1 MDWRLC
7 KTALELY
14 HAMLPTCR
22 RFVNV
27 GSMLQLPCLVK
38 SWRTV
43 GASVILSM
51 DRLIVVLCGFDVVG
65 VSCPLC
71 RWILCKV

>member
-1 MDWRLC
+1 M
-7 KTALELY
+7 
-14 HAMLPTCR
+14 
-22 RFVNV
+22 NV

-51 DRLIVVLCGFDVVG
+51 DRLIVVLCGFDIVR

-71 RWILCKV
+71 RKV